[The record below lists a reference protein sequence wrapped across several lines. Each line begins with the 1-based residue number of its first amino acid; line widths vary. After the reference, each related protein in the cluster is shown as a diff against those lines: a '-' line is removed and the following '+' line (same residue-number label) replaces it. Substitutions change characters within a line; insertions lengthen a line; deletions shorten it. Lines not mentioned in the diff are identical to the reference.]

1 MTDIFISIAIII
13 IVGFLGSALAHRL
26 SFPAVTGYLVGG
38 LVLGISGIIATST
51 IHGLALLAD
60 LALGFIAFSIGSEFK
75 ISFLKKVGAAPL
87 IITIFEAVGA
97 VLVLDL
103 LLILIGLPLPAAILL
118 GAIGAATAPA
128 ATLMVVRQYK
138 ADGPVTRMLL
148 PVVAMDDAAALI
160 LFSLSTAIAQMLIR
174 KGDVSLAPMILEP
187 LWEIFGSLVI
197 GGAIGV
203 LAAFFLRRFKN
214 DGDRLGLALCIIMG
228 GVGVA
233 TIFHLSSL
241 LLCMMAGAVF
251 TNLSKQTVKLIKV
264 TDAVTPP
271 LFLIFFVLSGAELDV
286 TVLKSIGLV
295 GIVYIIG
302 RVIGKII
309 GAYLGARISKA
320 PAVVRN
326 YLGFTLIP
334 QAGVAIGLSLVAMRV
349 FPEYGET
356 IRAVILCAT
365 LVYELVGPLIT
376 KAALTKAG
384 EIEPKMKKP
393 PCAEASKTDSS
404 K

>member
-1 MTDIFISIAIII
+1 
-13 IVGFLGSALAHRL
+13 
-26 SFPAVTGYLVGG
+26 
-38 LVLGISGIIATST
+38 
-51 IHGLALLAD
+51 
-60 LALGFIAFSIGSEFK
+60 
-75 ISFLKKVGAAPL
+75 
-87 IITIFEAVGA
+87 
-97 VLVLDL
+97 
-103 LLILIGLPLPAAILL
+103 
-118 GAIGAATAPA
+118 
-128 ATLMVVRQYK
+128 MVVRQYK

-160 LFSLSTAIAQMLIR
+160 LFSISTAIAQMLIR

-187 LWEIFGSLVI
+187 LWEIIGSLVI
-197 GGAIGV
+197 GAAIGV

-228 GVGVA
+228 GVGIA
-233 TIFHLSSL
+233 TIFNLSSL
-241 LLCMMAGAVF
+241 LLCMMAGAIF
-251 TNLSKQTVKLIKV
+251 TNFSKQTVKLIKV

-295 GIVYIIG
+295 GVVYILG
-302 RVIGKII
+302 RVIGKIF
-309 GAYLGARISKA
+309 GAYFGARLSKA
-320 PAVVRN
+320 PTVVRN

-349 FPEYGET
+349 FPDYGET

-384 EIEPKMKKP
+384 EIKSKKKIP
-393 PCAEASKTDSS
+393 PCAEVAKTGDE
-404 K
+404 